1 MKKPYSILIAL
12 ILFLIPSVNFA
23 QSPPDLGAAASF
35 ALFTAA
41 GAFSNDGNTVVTGD
55 IGTNVGAFSG
65 FPPGIVNG
73 EINVADITSALAA
86 VDVLLAYSYLA
97 GLMCDQVLGTTLG
110 GGQILTPGVYCLGA
124 ASTINGTLTLDGQGD
139 PNSIFVIKIDGAL
152 STTTLS
158 EIDLING
165 ASACNVYFQV
175 NGEVELGVSSVFQG
189 TILANGAISLLD
201 GASLNGRAL
210 SQAGAISLHNNTVTL
225 SEQSVAPAISTN
237 GGATT
242 FCEGGSVVISGN
254 TGGTFNT
261 GETTSSITVTS
272 SGDYFVINSDGCGSD
287 TSNHIVVTVNDCTTD
302 CAAPTVFTIDSISAA
317 EAQICFNSIPGAL
330 GYIVAW
336 RTVPQ
341 TDWIISTVIAPDT
354 CLIFTNHFPDVYEI
368 EIATIC
374 ANGDTSAF
382 GPIFTYQ
389 TFASCTKP
397 QNPYTSAITATKAT
411 LNWSS
416 VSDADKYVV
425 YYRPTGTTTWTKK
438 TISKTFLTVKNLMP
452 STQYEWKVQSKC
464 IGTTRSVGGKFT
476 GLQYFTTLSLKV
488 DGSITTVEITDVH
501 VYPNPLSQQFT
512 FEFEANGTGTFS
524 VTIENILGRI
534 IYNAQPEQYSGAV
547 KKQIEL
553 GVVADGMY
561 ILHLNIDGKI
571 YTQRLVVQHSD

>member
-1 MKKPYSILIAL
+1 MKNVYSKVIAL
-12 ILFLIPSVNFA
+12 MLLMLPFFTFA
-23 QSPPDLGAAASF
+23 QSPPDLGVAAPF

-55 IGTNVGAFSG
+55 IGTNVGAFTG
-65 FPPGIVNG
+65 FPPGIVIG
-73 EINVADITSALAA
+73 QIHVADGVSAQAA
-86 VDVLLAYSYLA
+86 ADVDLAYSDLSTITC
-97 GLMCDQVLGTTLG
+97 GLVLGTTLG
-110 GGQILTPGVYCLGA
+110 NGQFLTPNVYCLGA
-124 ASTINGTLTLDGQGD
+124 ASTINGTLTLDGGGD
-139 PNSIFVIKIDGAL
+139 PTALFIFKIDGAL

-158 EIDLING
+158 EVVLTNS
-165 ASACNVYFQV
+165 ASACNVYWQV
-175 NGEVELGVSSVFQG
+175 NGQVELGVTSVFRG
-189 TILANGAISLLD
+189 TIVANGAISLLE
-201 GASLNGRAL
+201 GAALYGRGL
-210 SQAGAISLHNNTVTL
+210 TRAGAIALHNNIVTVT
-225 SEQSVAPAISTN
+225 
-237 GGATT
+237 G
-242 FCEGGSVVISGN
+242 
-254 TGGTFNT
+254 
-261 GETTSSITVTS
+261 
-272 SGDYFVINSDGCGSD
+272 
-287 TSNHIVVTVNDCTTD
+287 NDCTTD
-302 CAAPTVFTIDSISAA
+302 CAAPSVFTIDSISAA
-317 EAQICFNSIPGAL
+317 EAQICFNSIPGAQ

-368 EIATIC
+368 QIATIC

-425 YYRPTGTTTWTKK
+425 YYRQTGTTTWTKK

-464 IGTTRSVGGKFT
+464 IGTTRSVGGKLT
-476 GLQYFTTLSLKV
+476 ALQYFTTLSLKV
-488 DGSITTVEITDVH
+488 DGSISMAEITDIY

-553 GVVADGMY
+553 GVVAEGMY